1 MSDVMI
7 GLGDYRFSIE
17 TAAYQSLTRTTRYR
31 WQKQERVNRAPAH
44 QFVGPGDNEIELK
57 GTIHPHYKGGLGQLQ
72 AMRNEAGKGVALD
85 MFDSM
90 GHIHDLWCITEI
102 EEQQTVFDR
111 GGVPLK
117 QEFRLR
123 ITFYGEDS

>member
-17 TAAYQSLTRTTRYR
+17 TAAYQHLTRTNRYR
-31 WQKQERVNRAPAH
+31 WQKQERVSRTPAY
-44 QFVGPGDNEIELK
+44 QFTGPGDDEIELK
-57 GTIHPHYKGGLGQLQ
+57 GIIYPHYKGGLGQLQ
-72 AMRNEAGKGVALD
+72 AMRAEAGKGQALE

-90 GHIHDLWCITEI
+90 GHMHGLWCITEI
-102 EEQQTVFDR
+102 EEQQTYFDR

-123 ITFYGEDS
+123 ITFYGDDA